1 MIDFAKPNFDS
12 LEDTA
17 IYDEGNS
24 TPELEYVVNEGEEKG
39 VVYDTVKYIEP
50 LVSPLSV
57 PPPRTDV
64 TPGRVAD
71 PPLPG
76 NPVVILDVGFP
87 PSPP

>member
-17 IYDEGNS
+17 MYVEGNS
-24 TPELEYVVNEGEEKG
+24 TPELEYVVNDGEEKG

-50 LVSPLSV
+50 LLSV
-57 PPPRTDV
+57 RAPPPTSDV
-64 TPGRVAD
+64 TPVRVAD